1 MKKFELVTDM
11 SISFLG
17 RKLFRIRA
25 LVDFTTKWGDTIKAG
40 DLGGSVEKEEN
51 LSHEGNAWV
60 SGNARVFGNAWVS
73 GNARVFGNARVSGNA
88 WVSGNAEVSD
98 NARVFGNARVSGN
111 ARVFG
116 DARVYDANHVLTV
129 GPIGSRN
136 ATTTFFRDKNNEITV
151 ACSYFLGN
159 IEDFL
164 KKVEETHGDNKH
176 AKAYQVAAELAKIQI
191 DLTKDE
197 V

>member
-40 DLGGSVEKEEN
+40 GLGGYVEKEEN

-151 ACSYFLGN
+151 VCGCFLGN

-176 AKAYQVAAELAKIQI
+176 AKAYQAAAELAKIQI
-191 DLTKDE
+191 DLTKE
-197 V
+197 EE

>member
-40 DLGGSVEKEEN
+40 DLGGYVEKEEN
-51 LSHEGNAWV
+51 LSHEGDAWV
-60 SGNARVFGNAWVS
+60 SDDAWVY
-73 GNARVFGNARVSGNA
+73 
-88 WVSGNAEVSD
+88 GNAEVY
-98 NARVFGNARVSGN
+98 GNAL
-111 ARVFG
+111 
-116 DARVYDANHVLTV
+116 VYGVNHVLTV

-151 ACSYFLGN
+151 ACGCFLGN

-164 KKVEETHGDNKH
+164 KKVEETHGNNKH
-176 AKAYQVAAELAKIQI
+176 AKAYQAAAELAKIQI
-191 DLTKDE
+191 GLTKE
-197 V
+197 EE

>member
-40 DLGGSVEKEEN
+40 DLGGYVEKEEN
-51 LSHEGNAWV
+51 LSHEGDAWV
-60 SGNARVFGNAWVS
+60 FGDAWVCGNAKVYGD
-73 GNARVFGNARVSGNA
+73 A
-88 WVSGNAEVSD
+88 WVSGNAEV
-98 NARVFGNARVSGN
+98 FGV
-111 ARVFG
+111 
-116 DARVYDANHVLTV
+116 NHVLTV

-151 ACSYFLGN
+151 VCGCFLGN

-176 AKAYQVAAELAKIQI
+176 AKAYQAAAELAKIQI
-191 DLTKDE
+191 DLTKE
-197 V
+197 EE